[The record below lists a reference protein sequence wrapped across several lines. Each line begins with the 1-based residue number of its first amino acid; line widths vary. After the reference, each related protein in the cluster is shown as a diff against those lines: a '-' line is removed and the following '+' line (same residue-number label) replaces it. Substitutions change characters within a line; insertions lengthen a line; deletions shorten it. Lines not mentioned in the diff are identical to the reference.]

1 MRLIFSCLIALLWLQ
16 RPNLEAGQFN
26 FKELKDFLEN
36 FAFVVGEFDPEKDGD
51 GRIYESP
58 IMPELTFPSKRPE
71 RPSPERPSLRPKPPI
86 PFNKPGDRPGKWIS
100 LEPAEHMKV
109 ETGESILIPFKVSG
123 FEQVSGM
130 QFSIAWNPN
139 VLELRNQEE
148 QPMIS
153 EVPSYSGDPEGA
165 PFLVPGDFQLIR
177 PGVLTLVWHD
187 AQLRGWGDAGGWRYP
202 LRSPF
207 SDRGPGWGTLA
218 VSLVDKPTSILF
230 VTLDGEAVD
239 VVSRLAVAE
248 APFKLQEPFSS

>member
-1 MRLIFSCLIALLWLQ
+1 MRFIFSCLIALLWLH

-36 FAFVVGEFDPEKDGD
+36 FAIEMGEFDHEKDGD

-165 PFLVPGDFQLIR
+165 PF
-177 PGVLTLVWHD
+177 
-187 AQLRGWGDAGGWRYP
+187 
-202 LRSPF
+202 
-207 SDRGPGWGTLA
+207 
-218 VSLVDKPTSILF
+218 
-230 VTLDGEAVD
+230 
-239 VVSRLAVAE
+239 
-248 APFKLQEPFSS
+248 

>member
-36 FAFVVGEFDPEKDGD
+36 FAIEVGEFDHEKDGD

-187 AQLRGWGDAGGWRYP
+187 SQ
-202 LRSPF
+202 
-207 SDRGPGWGTLA
+207 
-218 VSLVDKPTSILF
+218 
-230 VTLDGEAVD
+230 
-239 VVSRLAVAE
+239 
-248 APFKLQEPFSS
+248 LQEGGGRWRMAIPSSVSIFRSWARLGHARWFLW